1 MMMNDLGP
9 RLITSLILILVYGL
23 SLYFG
28 GLIFILVI
36 LSTLIL
42 MSFELTKLISF
53 KKSPSLFF
61 LAFLVL
67 FFSVF
72 TLTNAGLYDKKILL
86 FIVTVVVITD
96 IFGFVFGR
104 LFGGPKVMPSI
115 SPGKTWSGIVFGWF
129 GSAFVG
135 FFYPLIF
142 VPGGFGVIAAIFLSI
157 FAQSGDFAESY
168 LKRRAKVKNSS
179 EVLPGHGGFLDR
191 FDGMV
196 GASLFYGLV
205 LFWIQ

>member
-1 MMMNDLGP
+1 
-9 RLITSLILILVYGL
+9 
-23 SLYFG
+23 
-28 GLIFILVI
+28 
-36 LSTLIL
+36 
-42 MSFELTKLISF
+42 MSFELAKLISF
-53 KKSPSLFF
+53 KKSPILFF
-61 LAFLVL
+61 LALLIL

-72 TLTNAGLYDKKILL
+72 TLTKAGLHDKKILL
-86 FIVTVVVITD
+86 FIVTVVVVTD

-104 LFGGPKVMPSI
+104 LFGGPKAMPSI

-129 GSAFVG
+129 GSALVG

-157 FAQSGDFAESY
+157 FAQSGDFAESF
-168 LKRRAKVKNSS
+168 LKRRAKLKNSS
-179 EVLPGHGGFLDR
+179 ELLPGHGGFLDR

>member
-9 RLITSLILILVYGL
+9 RLKTSVILILVYGL

-53 KKSPSLFF
+53 KNSPTLFL
-61 LAFLVL
+61 LALLIL

-72 TLTNAGLYDKKILL
+72 TLTNAGLNDKKILL

-129 GSAFVG
+129 GSALVG
-135 FFYPLIF
+135 FFYTLIF

-157 FAQSGDFAESY
+157 FAQSGDFAESF

-179 EVLPGHGGFLDR
+179 ELLPGHGGFLDR

>member
-1 MMMNDLGP
+1 M
-9 RLITSLILILVYGL
+9 
-23 SLYFG
+23 
-28 GLIFILVI
+28 
-36 LSTLIL
+36 
-42 MSFELTKLISF
+42 
-53 KKSPSLFF
+53 FF
-61 LAFLVL
+61 LALLVL
-67 FFSVF
+67 VFSVF
-72 TLTNAGLYDKKILL
+72 TLINAGLHDKKILL

-104 LFGGPKVMPSI
+104 LLGGPKVMPSI

-129 GSAFVG
+129 GSALVG
-135 FFYPLIF
+135 FFYTLIF

-157 FAQSGDFAESY
+157 FAQSGDLAESF

-179 EVLPGHGGFLDR
+179 ELLPGHGGFLDR

>member
-1 MMMNDLGP
+1 MNDLGP
-9 RLITSLILILVYGL
+9 RLRTSFMLILVYGL

-42 MSFELTKLISF
+42 MSFELTNLISF

-61 LAFLVL
+61 LALLIL

-72 TLTNAGLYDKKILL
+72 TLTKTGLHDKKILL
-86 FIVTVVVITD
+86 FIVSIVVITD

-115 SPGKTWSGIVFGWF
+115 SPGKTWSGIIFGWF
-129 GSAFVG
+129 GSAFIG
-135 FFYPLIF
+135 FLYPLMF
-142 VPGGFGVIAAIFLSI
+142 DLAGFGVIAAIFLSI
-157 FAQSGDFAESY
+157 FSQSGDFAESF

-179 EVLPGHGGFLDR
+179 EFLPGHGGFLDR

-196 GASLFYGLV
+196 GAGLFYGLV
-205 LFWIQ
+205 LFWIR

>member
-1 MMMNDLGP
+1 MMNDLGP
-9 RLITSLILILVYGL
+9 RLITSLILIIGYGL

-61 LAFLVL
+61 LALLIL

-72 TLTNAGLYDKKILL
+72 TLTNAGLHDKKILL

-129 GSAFVG
+129 GSALVG
-135 FFYPLIF
+135 FFYPLIS
-142 VPGGFGVIAAIFLSI
+142 VTEGFGVIAAIFLSI
-157 FAQSGDFAESY
+157 FATQFNF
-168 LKRRAKVKNSS
+168 R
-179 EVLPGHGGFLDR
+179 
-191 FDGMV
+191 
-196 GASLFYGLV
+196 
-205 LFWIQ
+205 

>member
-1 MMMNDLGP
+1 MNDLGL
-9 RLITSLILILVYGL
+9 RLKTSFMLILVYGL

-36 LSTLIL
+36 LSTLTL
-42 MSFELTKLISF
+42 MVFELAKLIKF
-53 KKSPSLFF
+53 KKSPSLFL
-61 LAFLVL
+61 LALLIL

-72 TLTNAGLYDKKILL
+72 TLIKIGLYDKNILL

-115 SPGKTWSGIVFGWF
+115 SPGKTWSGIIFGWF
-129 GSAFVG
+129 GSALVG
-135 FFYPLIF
+135 YFFPLMF
-142 VPGGFGVIAAIFLSI
+142 DLAGFGVITAIFLSI
-157 FAQSGDFAESY
+157 FAQSGDFVESF

-179 EVLPGHGGFLDR
+179 EFLPGHGGFLDR
-191 FDGMV
+191 FDGML

-205 LFWIQ
+205 LFWIL

>member
-1 MMMNDLGP
+1 MNDLGL
-9 RLITSLILILVYGL
+9 RLKTSFMLILVYGL

-28 GLIFILVI
+28 GLIFIFVI
-36 LSTLIL
+36 LSTSIL
-42 MSFELTKLISF
+42 LVFELAKLIKF
-53 KKSPSLFF
+53 KKSPSLFL
-61 LAFLVL
+61 LALLIL

-72 TLTNAGLYDKKILL
+72 TLIKIGLYDKNILL

-115 SPGKTWSGIVFGWF
+115 SPGKTWSGIIFGWF
-129 GSAFVG
+129 GSALVG
-135 FFYPLIF
+135 YFFPLMF
-142 VPGGFGVIAAIFLSI
+142 DLAGFGVITAIFLSI
-157 FAQSGDFAESY
+157 FAQSGDFVESF

-179 EVLPGHGGFLDR
+179 EFLPGHGGFLDR
-191 FDGMV
+191 FDGML

-205 LFWIQ
+205 LFWIL